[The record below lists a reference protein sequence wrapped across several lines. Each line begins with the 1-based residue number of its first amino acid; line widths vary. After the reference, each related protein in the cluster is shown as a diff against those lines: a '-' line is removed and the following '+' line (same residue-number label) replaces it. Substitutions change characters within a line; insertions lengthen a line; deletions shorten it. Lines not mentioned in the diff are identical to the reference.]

1 MKAITL
7 LSEQIAEARGF
18 FEATFSDVT
27 QEQAHWAP
35 PGTAMPMGANYAH
48 VASAQDMAVNGLL
61 KGGAPLAA
69 SNWAGK
75 TGMSEPPP
83 GGGAPGDWGDWPR
96 RVRID
101 LAALRQYAQA
111 VYAATD
117 DYMAS
122 LDDQSLGRIVDLSA
136 LGLGER
142 SVGWLLNTG
151 VVTNMQLHCGEIS
164 CLKGLKGS
172 RGYPA

>member
-7 LSEQIAEARGF
+7 LSERIAEARGF

-48 VASAQDMAVNGLL
+48 VALAQDMGVNGLL

-69 SNWAGK
+69 SSWAGK
-75 TGMSEPPP
+75 TGMSESPP
-83 GGGAPGDWGDWPR
+83 GGGAPGDWGDWPC

-101 LAALRQYAQA
+101 LPALRQYMQA

-117 DYMAS
+117 DYVAS
-122 LDDQSLGRIVDLSA
+122 LDDHSLDRIIDLSA
-136 LGLGER
+136 VGQGER
-142 SVGWLLNTG
+142 SVGWLLFTG
-151 VVTNMQLHCGEIS
+151 VVTNMELHCGEIS
-164 CLKGLKGS
+164 CLKGLNSS
-172 RGYPA
+172 RGYPV